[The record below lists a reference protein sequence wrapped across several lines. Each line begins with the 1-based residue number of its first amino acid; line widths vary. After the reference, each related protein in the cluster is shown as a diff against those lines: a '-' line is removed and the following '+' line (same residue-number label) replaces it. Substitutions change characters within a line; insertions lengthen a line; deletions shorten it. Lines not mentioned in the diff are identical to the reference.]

1 MLKPSFLLSR
11 HKSYIPACWARKA
24 FGFSWRWCIC
34 FYLAVQRF
42 SISNPCSLP
51 AGDPL
56 SACFRTVGDIHAM
69 QGKKKKQK
77 KNTTNAEQCSAY
89 NSVLAFSV
97 ASRQHSLIWGS
108 VRPVE
113 FCQLFLSVST
123 GAIPVLRSCLNPPMH
138 SCCQISH
145 CLSLTFWICSQN
157 WLVQSSTQSCTQFS
171 VLGSKCKRLSS
182 EHTKWDV
189 CAWWSRKWMKL
200 QVLVYF
206 VDQRT
211 DWWYRSVGILRVE

>member
-24 FGFSWRWCIC
+24 FGFSWCWCIC

-42 SISNPCSLP
+42 LFQIYVPCQLVIHFQLVLERWEIS
-51 AGDPL
+51 
-56 SACFRTVGDIHAM
+56 M
-69 QGKKKKQK
+69 QCREKKKQK